1 MTQIQ
6 SIRGIVDQ
14 FPAINDHWDFIL
26 EILISKAKTFG
37 FGEIKLPILEKELL
51 FVRSVGQQSDIV
63 QKEMYAF
70 EDQGNERISLR
81 PEGTASCMRAYLNHC
96 QRDAPFQRLWYFGPM
111 FRRERPQ
118 KGRQRQFYQ
127 FGLEII
133 GYPEFYPDIEL
144 LLYCHEV
151 FKVLSID
158 SSVRLEINY
167 LPKAESRAA
176 YTDALKEF
184 FKPHIHAFDEIHRY
198 RYENNILRLLDT
210 KDENILK
217 LIQSAPQLSDY
228 YSPSEKEAFKTIS
241 DHLTD
246 RGISFKVNHR
256 LVRGL
261 DYYSGLVYEWITDEL
276 GAQGTICA
284 GGRYDGLSEQLGGS
298 PVGATGLSI
307 GMERLASLVAQQN
320 TQRNVVYLVAN
331 EPSMLAQI
339 PKLVQTLTQQAIPYF
354 VHYHCSQKK
363 KQIKRAQKYGA
374 RWLGIVN
381 KESIE
386 MIDLIS
392 DNGCDDIP
400 VTQLKEFYA
409 SRT

>member
-1 MTQIQ
+1 MTVIQ

-14 FPAINDHWDFIL
+14 FPSTNEHWDYIL
-26 EILISKAKTFG
+26 DILISKAKTCG

-51 FVRSVGQQSDIV
+51 FIRSVGKQSDIV

-70 EDQGNERISLR
+70 EDQGHERIGLR
-81 PEGTASCMRAYLNHC
+81 PEGTAGCMRAYLNHC

-133 GYPEFYPDIEL
+133 GYPEFFPDIEL

-151 FKVLSID
+151 FKTLSID
-158 SSVRLEINY
+158 SSVRLEMNY
-167 LPKAESRAA
+167 LPKAESRLA
-176 YTDALKEF
+176 YTNALKQF
-184 FKPHIHAFDEIHRY
+184 FKPHINAFDEIHRY

-210 KDENILK
+210 KDEEMLK

-228 YSPSEKEAFKTIS
+228 YSPSEKAAFKTICS
-241 DHLTD
+241 HLTD
-246 RGISFKVNHR
+246 RGISYKVNHR

-261 DYYSGLVYEWITDEL
+261 DYYSGLVYEWITDAL

-284 GGRYDGLSEQLGGS
+284 GGRYDALSEQLGGS
-298 PVGATGLSI
+298 QVGATGLSI
-307 GMERLASLVAQQN
+307 GMERLASLV
-320 TQRNVVYLVAN
+320 TQLETKSNVIYLVAS
-331 EPSMLAQI
+331 ELSMLDQI
-339 PKLVQTLTQQAIPYF
+339 PKIVQTLAQQEIPYI

-374 RWLGIVN
+374 RWLGSIN
-381 KESIE
+381 KENIE

-392 DNGCDDIP
+392 DNDPI
-400 VTQLKEFYA
+400 VVEFTQLKDFYA